1 MPEKGDT
8 ALLCPYVNQYPA
20 GEGLLQAY
28 LRESVARDLS
38 WGCLFLGAAG
48 LGLYALLAAGGL
60 RTEGGLCLGV
70 GLLALAAALAARL
83 LPRWKRRRVP
93 DPGPERQGMV
103 EFGHRIRVTEGDE
116 CFWADYSQIVK
127 VRRLATLSVLLLD
140 GGEAIVLANGGFV
153 QGEPGDFW
161 RFLQENM
168 ARPAAEPITSAGS
181 GGREQI

>member
-1 MPEKGDT
+1 MVSKF
-8 ALLCPYVNQYPA
+8 VNRYPA

-28 LRESVARDLS
+28 LEEAVARDLS

-116 CFWADYSQIVK
+116 CFWADYGQIVR
-127 VRRLATLSVLLLD
+127 VRRLTTLSVLLLD
-140 GGEAIVLANGGFV
+140 DGEAIVLANGGFV

>member
-1 MPEKGDT
+1 MVSKF
-8 ALLCPYVNQYPA
+8 VNRYPA

-28 LRESVARDLS
+28 LEEAVALDLS

-83 LPRWKRRRVP
+83 LPRWKRQRVP

-140 GGEAIVLANGGFV
+140 DGEAIVLANNGFV
-153 QGEPGDFW
+153 RGEPEKFW
-161 RFLQENM
+161 SFLQEKM